1 MSTDVASGATAAP
14 MVRGEPLEAPHSSGT
29 GAPDTPAPP
38 GATDCHHHVSDP
50 RFPKADGSV
59 GTPAT
64 VADYRQFKRRLGVS
78 RSIVIAA
85 SPYGD
90 DNRGLV
96 DALRQLGG
104 DAARGVALVYPEVS
118 DGQLDALHGAGV
130 RGMRVYLNKGR
141 ALTTDDVRGLAARAA
156 QRGWHLQFVGD
167 RHAELVAAWEKT
179 LAGLPCR
186 VVIDHLGYAPQPA
199 GLASATAQTL
209 LRLLERGHTYVKLS
223 GVYIQSQAGY
233 PDYGDV
239 DALAAALVKAAP
251 ERMLWGTDWPHPGA
265 TPRKPDGARLF
276 DQLARWAPMAA
287 TRRRILVENPDALY
301 WSE

>member
-1 MSTDVASGATAAP
+1 
-14 MVRGEPLEAPHSSGT
+14 
-29 GAPDTPAPP
+29 
-38 GATDCHHHVSDP
+38 
-50 RFPKADGSV
+50 
-59 GTPAT
+59 
-64 VADYRQFKRRLGVS
+64 
-78 RSIVIAA
+78 
-85 SPYGD
+85 
-90 DNRGLV
+90 
-96 DALRQLGG
+96 
-104 DAARGVALVYPEVS
+104 
-118 DGQLDALHGAGV
+118 
-130 RGMRVYLNKGR
+130 
-141 ALTTDDVRGLAARAA
+141 VRGLAARAA

-167 RHAELVAAWEKT
+167 RHAERVAAWEKT

-209 LRLLERGHTYVKLS
+209 LRLVERGHTYVKLS

-233 PDYGDV
+233 PDYSDV